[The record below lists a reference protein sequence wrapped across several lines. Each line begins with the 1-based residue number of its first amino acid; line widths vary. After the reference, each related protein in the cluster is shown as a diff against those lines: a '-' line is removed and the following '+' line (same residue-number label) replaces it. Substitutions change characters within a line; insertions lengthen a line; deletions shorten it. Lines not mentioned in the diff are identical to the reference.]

1 VETGRKA
8 ERQKCGGGGGKEA
21 GFSARSTLERTA
33 CFAPFAL
40 GAQRSG
46 GRWIGPTLLKASRR
60 PVRVQRP
67 THS

>member
-21 GFSARSTLERTA
+21 GFSARSTLERERL
-33 CFAPFAL
+33 AL
-40 GAQRSG
+40 LLSLWEPNGLADDGSG
-46 GRWIGPTLLKASRR
+46 QAKDSRR